1 MGGLLL
7 FYPHYSKHRPFFSMA
22 TFNYAKGI
30 LIIYYYVSDGFDH
43 CEVKS
48 GLGVYR
54 VAEKTRVG
62 LQNEA
67 FVGTPHPRTVGK
79 TRSANGKRGVPVGTP
94 RYVMCQVFFG
104 GCIKISYASIIC

>member
-48 GLGVYR
+48 GLGYIGLPKR
-54 VAEKTRVG
+54 PELGCKTR
-62 LQNEA
+62 
-67 FVGTPHPRTVGK
+67 H
-79 TRSANGKRGVPVGTP
+79 S
-94 RYVMCQVFFG
+94 
-104 GCIKISYASIIC
+104 